1 MPALKPLSLIA
12 TDGNTHNF
20 DPTTNQNGMVSY
32 IGVDGIGA
40 PSLSKTLTV
49 SLTRPSKTSKVAK
62 SRIRFVAPV
71 ALLDSYGIATKT
83 KSHDNWFDIT
93 FVSSEKATV
102 SERDALVKMCQLIL
116 TDTDL
121 LDSIVNNR
129 NFW

>member
-1 MPALKPLSLIA
+1 MPALKPLSL
-12 TDGNTHNF
+12 TDSNGTAHNF
-20 DPTTNQNGMVSY
+20 DPTTNQNGLVSF

-49 SLTRPSKTSKVAK
+49 SLSRPSKTSKVAK
-62 SRIRFVAPV
+62 SRIRFAAPV
-71 ALLDSYGIATKT
+71 AVLDSYGIPTKV

-93 FVSSEKATV
+93 FVSSEKATMM
-102 SERDALVKMCQLIL
+102 ERDALVKMCQLIL
-116 TDTDL
+116 TDADL